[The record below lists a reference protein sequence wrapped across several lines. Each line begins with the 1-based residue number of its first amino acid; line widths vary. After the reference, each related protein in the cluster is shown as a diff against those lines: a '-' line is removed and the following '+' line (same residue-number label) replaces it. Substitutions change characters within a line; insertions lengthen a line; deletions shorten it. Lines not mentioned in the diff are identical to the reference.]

1 VNAGRDDIA
10 AAPGQPA
17 GRAPGSSLVPTWV
30 RGNTNLF
37 AMLVAGVTV
46 GLALF
51 LIGWLAPV
59 LAPLGLG
66 LFLAALAAPLFTW
79 LEERGRS
86 AALALAITVTLVVA
100 IGAGLVVLA
109 IVGAKSLAE
118 GLVGYSDALE
128 TRYPDV
134 SDRTAANLVVAV
146 LSRLLPPELLVDVL
160 RAVSGFVLEVG
171 QTLLFA
177 VIVAALLL
185 LDGQRLSRLAAGGLG
200 SENPVFRE
208 APSIARAAVT
218 YFSVRI
224 RVNVVTAVGLLVL
237 MLLLGIDDA
246 LLWAVAAFFLSF
258 VPYLGLILA
267 MIPPTIL
274 ALAESGPL
282 AAAAFVIAGTALNLI
297 AENLLEP
304 TLTGRALSLSTW
316 LVFIMFFFWVWL
328 IGPVGALLSMPITVL
343 VVLTL
348 QHNERTQWVAALL
361 TRDRGEAA
369 ANEPRNEPGDEPA
382 AAAAALPPTPSP
394 PQPASAALPSDQ
406 PGTSPE

>member
-1 VNAGRDDIA
+1 MTHAGSEREA
-10 AAPGQPA
+10 E
-17 GRAPGSSLVPTWV
+17 PGSQPLVPTWV

-37 AMLVAGVTV
+37 AMLVAGVVV
-46 GLALF
+46 GLGLF
-51 LIGWLAPV
+51 LISWLSPV

-79 LEERGRS
+79 LEARGRS
-86 AALALAITVTLVVA
+86 AALALTVTVGIVLVV
-100 IGAGLVVLA
+100 GAALVLLALSGAASLADGLVT
-109 IVGAKSLAE
+109 
-118 GLVGYSDALE
+118 YSDALE
-128 TRYPDV
+128 ARYPNV
-134 SDRTAANLVVAV
+134 SDATAANLVVSV
-146 LSRLLPPELLVDVL
+146 LGRILPADVLVDVL

-171 QTLLFA
+171 QTLVFA
-177 VIVAALLL
+177 TIVAALLL

-218 YFSVRI
+218 YFGVRI
-224 RVNVVTAVGLLVL
+224 RVNAVTAGALLVL
-237 MLLLGIDDA
+237 MLVLGIDDP

-258 VPYLGLILA
+258 VPYLGLVLA

-282 AAAAFVIAGTALNLI
+282 AAAAFVIGGTALNLI

-328 IGPVGALLSMPITVL
+328 LGPVGALLSMPITVL
-343 VVLTL
+343 VVLVL

-361 TRDRGEAA
+361 TRERSATPAA
-369 ANEPRNEPGDEPA
+369 EPA
-382 AAAAALPPTPSP
+382 PGSSNAPP
-394 PQPASAALPSDQ
+394 AALPSDQ
-406 PGTSPE
+406 PGGSPE

>member
-1 VNAGRDDIA
+1 MTDGTEREAEAGSH
-10 AAPGQPA
+10 P
-17 GRAPGSSLVPTWV
+17 LVPTWV

-37 AMLVAGVTV
+37 AMLVAGVVV
-46 GLALF
+46 GLGLF
-51 LIGWLAPV
+51 LISWLSPV

-79 LEERGRS
+79 LEARGRS
-86 AALALAITVTLVVA
+86 AALALTLTVGIVLVV
-100 IGAGLVVLA
+100 GAALVVLA
-109 IVGAKSLAE
+109 LAGASSLAS
-118 GLVGYSDALE
+118 GLVTYSDALE
-128 TRYPDV
+128 SRYPNV
-134 SDRTAANLVVAV
+134 SDATAANLVVSV
-146 LSRLLPPELLVDVL
+146 LGRILPADVLVEVL
-160 RAVSGFVLEVG
+160 RAVSGFVLEIG
-171 QTLLFA
+171 QTLVFST
-177 VIVAALLL
+177 IVAALLL

-218 YFSVRI
+218 YFGVRI
-224 RVNVVTAVGLLVL
+224 RVNAVTAGALLVL
-237 MLLLGIDDA
+237 MLVLGIDDP

-258 VPYLGLILA
+258 VPYLGLVLA

-282 AAAAFVIAGTALNLI
+282 AAAAFVIGGTALNLI

-328 IGPVGALLSMPITVL
+328 LGPVGALLSMPITVL
-343 VVLTL
+343 VVLVL
-348 QHNERTQWVAALL
+348 QHNERTEWVAALL

-369 ANEPRNEPGDEPA
+369 ASGSA
-382 AAAAALPPTPSP
+382 TAGST
-394 PQPASAALPSDQ
+394 AALPSDQ
-406 PGTSPE
+406 PGATPE

>member
-1 VNAGRDDIA
+1 MTDGAEREAEAGS
-10 AAPGQPA
+10 QP
-17 GRAPGSSLVPTWV
+17 LVPTWV

-37 AMLVAGVTV
+37 AMLVAGVVV
-46 GLALF
+46 GLGLF
-51 LIGWLAPV
+51 LISWLSPV

-79 LEERGRS
+79 LEARGRS
-86 AALALAITVTLVVA
+86 AALALTVTVGIVLVV
-100 IGAGLVVLA
+100 GAALVLLALSGAASLADGLVT
-109 IVGAKSLAE
+109 
-118 GLVGYSDALE
+118 YSDALE
-128 TRYPDV
+128 ARYPNV
-134 SDRTAANLVVAV
+134 SDATAANLVVSV
-146 LSRLLPPELLVDVL
+146 LGRILPADVLVDVL

-171 QTLLFA
+171 QTLVFA
-177 VIVAALLL
+177 TIVAALLL

-218 YFSVRI
+218 YFGVRI
-224 RVNVVTAVGLLVL
+224 RVNAVTAGALLVL
-237 MLLLGIDDA
+237 MLVLGIDDP

-258 VPYLGLILA
+258 VPYLGLVLA

-282 AAAAFVIAGTALNLI
+282 AAAAFVIGGTALNLI

-328 IGPVGALLSMPITVL
+328 LGPVGALLSMPITVL
-343 VVLTL
+343 VVLVL

-361 TRDRGEAA
+361 TRERSAT
-369 ANEPRNEPGDEPA
+369 PA
-382 AAAAALPPTPSP
+382 AEPVPGSSSAPP
-394 PQPASAALPSDQ
+394 AALPSDQ
-406 PGTSPE
+406 PGGSPE

>member
-1 VNAGRDDIA
+1 MTNAGSEREA
-10 AAPGQPA
+10 E
-17 GRAPGSSLVPTWV
+17 PGSQPLVPTWV

-37 AMLVAGVTV
+37 AMLVAGVVV
-46 GLALF
+46 GLGLF
-51 LIGWLAPV
+51 LISWLSPV

-79 LEERGRS
+79 LEARGRS
-86 AALALAITVTLVVA
+86 AALALTVTVGIVLVV
-100 IGAGLVVLA
+100 GAALVLLALSGAASLADGLVT
-109 IVGAKSLAE
+109 
-118 GLVGYSDALE
+118 YSDALE
-128 TRYPDV
+128 ARYPNV
-134 SDRTAANLVVAV
+134 SDATAANLVVSV
-146 LSRLLPPELLVDVL
+146 LGRILPADVLIDVL

-171 QTLLFA
+171 QTLVFA
-177 VIVAALLL
+177 TIVAALLL

-218 YFSVRI
+218 YFGVRI
-224 RVNVVTAVGLLVL
+224 RVNAVTAGALLVL
-237 MLLLGIDDA
+237 MLVLGIDDP

-258 VPYLGLILA
+258 VPYLGLVLA

-282 AAAAFVIAGTALNLI
+282 AAAAFVIGGTALNLI

-328 IGPVGALLSMPITVL
+328 LGPVGALLSMPITVL
-343 VVLTL
+343 VVLVL

-361 TRDRGEAA
+361 TRERTAT
-369 ANEPRNEPGDEPA
+369 PA
-382 AAAAALPPTPSP
+382 AEPVPGSSSAPP
-394 PQPASAALPSDQ
+394 AALPSDQ
-406 PGTSPE
+406 PGGSPE

>member
-1 VNAGRDDIA
+1 VVGA
-10 AAPGQPA
+10 A
-17 GRAPGSSLVPTWV
+17 
-30 RGNTNLF
+30 
-37 AMLVAGVTV
+37 
-46 GLALF
+46 
-51 LIGWLAPV
+51 
-59 LAPLGLG
+59 
-66 LFLAALAAPLFTW
+66 
-79 LEERGRS
+79 
-86 AALALAITVTLVVA
+86 
-100 IGAGLVVLA
+100 LVVLA
-109 IVGAKSLAE
+109 IAGARSLAE
-118 GLVGYSDALE
+118 GLVGYSSALE
-128 TRYPDV
+128 SRYPNV
-134 SDRTAANLVVAV
+134 SDTTAANLVVAV

-171 QTLLFA
+171 QTLVFA

-185 LDGQRLSRLAAGGLG
+185 LDGRRLSRLVAGGLG

-218 YFSVRI
+218 YFGVRI
-224 RVNVVTAVGLLVL
+224 RVNIITAAGLLIL
-237 MLLLGIDDA
+237 MLVLGIDDP

-282 AAAAFVIAGTALNLI
+282 AAAAFVIGGTALNLI

-343 VVLTL
+343 VVLVL

-361 TRDRGEAA
+361 TRERDEEAA
-369 ANEPRNEPGDEPA
+369 AQTVAATGPA
-382 AAAAALPPTPSP
+382 AAVPRDQAGSP
-394 PQPASAALPSDQ
+394 R
-406 PGTSPE
+406 E

>member
-1 VNAGRDDIA
+1 MDAGRDDTA
-10 AAPGQPA
+10 TAPGEPA
-17 GRAPGSSLVPTWV
+17 GPAESSLVPRWV
-30 RGNTNLF
+30 RGNSNLF
-37 AMLVAGVTV
+37 AMLAAAVTV
-46 GLALF
+46 GLGLF
-51 LIGWLAPV
+51 LIAWLAPV

-86 AALALAITVTLVVA
+86 AALALTLTVTLVLV
-100 IGAGLVVLA
+100 IGVGLVVLA
-109 IVGAKSLAE
+109 IAGARSLAE

-128 TRYPDV
+128 SRYPNV
-134 SDRTAANLVVAV
+134 SDSTAANLVVAV
-146 LSRLLPPELLVDVL
+146 LSRVLPPELLVDVL

-171 QTLLFA
+171 QTLVFA

-218 YFSVRI
+218 YFGVRI
-224 RVNVVTAVGLLVL
+224 RVNIITAGGLLIL
-237 MLLLGIDDA
+237 MLVLGIDDA

-274 ALAESGPL
+274 ALAESGPV
-282 AAAAFVIAGTALNLI
+282 AAAAFVIGGTALNLI

-328 IGPVGALLSMPITVL
+328 LGPVGALLSMPITVL
-343 VVLTL
+343 VVLVL

-361 TRDRGEAA
+361 MRERDDEAPAGAA
-369 ANEPRNEPGDEPA
+369 AGAPA
-382 AAAAALPPTPSP
+382 AGAV
-394 PQPASAALPSDQ
+394 LPSDQ
-406 PGTSPE
+406 SGSTRE

>member
-1 VNAGRDDIA
+1 MDAGPDEITTAPGAAGR
-10 AAPGQPA
+10 PPA
-17 GRAPGSSLVPTWV
+17 SSLVPTWV

-37 AMLVAGVTV
+37 AMLVAAVTV

-51 LIGWLAPV
+51 LIAWLAPV
-59 LAPLGLG
+59 VAPLGLG
-66 LFLAALAAPLFTW
+66 LFLAALAAPVFTW
-79 LEERGRS
+79 IEERGRS
-86 AALALAITVTLVVA
+86 AALALTITISLVLV

-109 IVGAKSLAE
+109 ILGAQSLAE
-118 GLVGYSDALE
+118 GLVGYSDALQ

-134 SDRTAANLVVAV
+134 SDTTAANIVVSV
-146 LSRLLPPELLVDVL
+146 LRRLLPPELLVDVL

-171 QTLLFA
+171 QTLVFA

-185 LDGQRLSRLAAGGLG
+185 LDGRRLSRLVSGGLG

-208 APSIARAAVT
+208 APAIARAAVT
-218 YFSVRI
+218 YFGVRI
-224 RVNVVTAVGLLVL
+224 RVNLITAAGLLIL
-237 MLLLGIDDA
+237 MLVLGIDDP
-246 LLWAVAAFFLSF
+246 LLWAVGAFFLSF

-282 AAAAFVIAGTALNLI
+282 AAAAFVIGATALNLI

-328 IGPVGALLSMPITVL
+328 LGPVGALLSMPITVL
-343 VVLTL
+343 IVLVL

-361 TRDRGEAA
+361 TRQQGTIAAPAEATA
-369 ANEPRNEPGDEPA
+369 AVDEGAIAPLA
-382 AAAAALPPTPSP
+382 
-394 PQPASAALPSDQ
+394 SDQ
-406 PGTSPE
+406 PGSAPE

>member
-1 VNAGRDDIA
+1 MDPDEGLTAGTDA
-10 AAPGQPA
+10 A
-17 GRAPGSSLVPTWV
+17 SLVPRWV

-37 AMLVAGVTV
+37 AMLVAAVVAGV
-46 GLALF
+46 GIF
-51 LIGWLAPV
+51 LIAWLAPV

-86 AALALAITVTLVVA
+86 AALALTLTVALVLV

-109 IVGAKSLAE
+109 IVGARSLAE

-128 TRYPDV
+128 SRYPDLAGP
-134 SDRTAANLVVAV
+134 TAANIIVAV
-146 LSRLLPPELLVDVL
+146 LSRLLPPELLIDVL

-185 LDGQRLSRLAAGGLG
+185 LDGQRLARLASGGLG

-208 APSIARAAVT
+208 APAIARAAVT
-218 YFSVRI
+218 YFGVRI
-224 RVNVVTAVGLLVL
+224 RVNIVTAAGLLLL
-237 MLLLGIDDA
+237 MLVLGIDDA

-274 ALAESGPL
+274 AIAESGPL
-282 AAAAFVIAGTALNLI
+282 AAAVFVIGGTALNLI

-328 IGPVGALLSMPITVL
+328 LGPVGALLSMPITVL
-343 VVLTL
+343 VVLVL

-361 TRDRGEAA
+361 TRER
-369 ANEPRNEPGDEPA
+369 GDEPDEA
-382 AAAAALPPTPSP
+382 IATPPPAGALSNDR
-394 PQPASAALPSDQ
+394 S
-406 PGTSPE
+406 GTTRE

>member
-1 VNAGRDDIA
+1 MTHAGSEREA
-10 AAPGQPA
+10 E
-17 GRAPGSSLVPTWV
+17 PGSQPLVPTWV

-37 AMLVAGVTV
+37 AMLVAGVVV
-46 GLALF
+46 GLGLF
-51 LIGWLAPV
+51 LISWLSPV

-79 LEERGRS
+79 LEARGRS
-86 AALALAITVTLVVA
+86 AALALTVTVGIVLVV
-100 IGAGLVVLA
+100 GAALVLLALSGAASLADGLVT
-109 IVGAKSLAE
+109 
-118 GLVGYSDALE
+118 YSDALE
-128 TRYPDV
+128 ARYPNV
-134 SDRTAANLVVAV
+134 SDATAANLVVSV
-146 LSRLLPPELLVDVL
+146 LGRILPADVLVDVM

-171 QTLLFA
+171 QTLVFA
-177 VIVAALLL
+177 TIVAALLL

-218 YFSVRI
+218 YFGVRI
-224 RVNVVTAVGLLVL
+224 RVNAVTAGALLVL
-237 MLLLGIDDA
+237 MLVLGIDDP

-258 VPYLGLILA
+258 VPYLGLVLA

-282 AAAAFVIAGTALNLI
+282 AAAAFVIGGTALNLI

-328 IGPVGALLSMPITVL
+328 LGPVGALLSMPITVL
-343 VVLTL
+343 VVLVL

-361 TRDRGEAA
+361 TRERSATPAA
-369 ANEPRNEPGDEPA
+369 EPA
-382 AAAAALPPTPSP
+382 PGSSNAPP
-394 PQPASAALPSDQ
+394 AALPSDQ
-406 PGTSPE
+406 PGGSPE